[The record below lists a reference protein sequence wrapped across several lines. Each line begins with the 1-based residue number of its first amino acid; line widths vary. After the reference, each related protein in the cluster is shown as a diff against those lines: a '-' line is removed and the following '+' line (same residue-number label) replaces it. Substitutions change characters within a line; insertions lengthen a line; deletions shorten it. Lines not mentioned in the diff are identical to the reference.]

1 MKLEATGGRVA
12 YFADSSKDFFGMAE
26 NDAQLPLKYLTPDA
40 WATQVLQKPLELL
53 NDHAHLEKK
62 AATNALELLN
72 RWPEP
77 NPPENW
83 VAAMTAIARDE
94 VEHLA
99 VVSRILARRGGRLTK
114 SHHNQYASDLHKLVR
129 RGRGT
134 EELVDRLMI
143 SSLIEARSC
152 ERFKLLGEAC
162 EDPELKKLY
171 KGLWASE
178 HGHYRM
184 FIQLAEQVMAFREV
198 DKRWAEMLDAEAQI
212 VQKQP
217 PGPRMHSALITA

>member
-1 MKLEATGGRVA
+1 MGKT
-12 YFADSSKDFFGMAE
+12 AE
-26 NDAQLPLKYLTPDA
+26 LPLRYATPPD
-40 WATQVLQKPLELL
+40 WAASVLAAPLELL

-83 VAAMTAIARDE
+83 VAAMTAVARDE

-99 VVSRILARRGGRLTK
+99 VVSRLLARRGGRLTK
-114 SHHNQYASDLHKLVR
+114 SHSNPYAGALHRLVR
-129 RGRGT
+129 KGRGT

-152 ERFKLLGEAC
+152 ERFKLLGDEC
-162 EDPELKKLY
+162 EGDAELRKLY
-171 KGLWASE
+171 RALWASE
-178 HGHYRM
+178 HGHYLS
-184 FIQLAEQVMAFREV
+184 FIQLAEQLLPSDQVQR
-198 DKRWAEMLDAEAQI
+198 RWGEMLDLEADVI
-212 VQKQP
+212 RSQP
-217 PGPRMHSALITA
+217 PGPRMHSGLPPAPTVPARSSPATATEG